1 MANLTL
7 CFLKYQNSILLINRN
22 KAPFMGM
29 WNAIGG
35 HQEKGETLLECAIRE
50 IYEETNIKI
59 EKLNFMG
66 KFTWNFDDD
75 IGYIYVGNLEKDF
88 NINNYPLKN
97 EEGIVDFKSI
107 EWIENSHNTGII
119 NLTNFSLIPVSKIC
133 KSRTNNGKHGKNTHS
148 ALICAKEWINS
159 RSSSKMT

>member
-22 KAPFMGM
+22 KVPFMGM

-88 NINNYPLKN
+88 NINDYPLKN

-119 NLTNFSLIPVSKIC
+119 NDLKIIIPEIFKNQINEYHFIYDEQNQLKSYTIKKI
-133 KSRTNNGKHGKNTHS
+133 G
-148 ALICAKEWINS
+148 
-159 RSSSKMT
+159 

>member
-22 KAPFMGM
+22 KAPFMVM

-119 NLTNFSLIPVSKIC
+119 NDLKIIIPEIFKNQINEYHFIYDEQNQLKSYTIKKI
-133 KSRTNNGKHGKNTHS
+133 G
-148 ALICAKEWINS
+148 
-159 RSSSKMT
+159 

>member
-97 EEGIVDFKSI
+97 KEGIVDFKSI

-119 NLTNFSLIPVSKIC
+119 NDLKIIIPEIFKNQINEYHFIYDEQNQLKSYTIKKI
-133 KSRTNNGKHGKNTHS
+133 G
-148 ALICAKEWINS
+148 
-159 RSSSKMT
+159 

>member
-1 MANLTL
+1 
-7 CFLKYQNSILLINRN
+7 
-22 KAPFMGM
+22 
-29 WNAIGG
+29 
-35 HQEKGETLLECAIRE
+35 
-50 IYEETNIKI
+50 
-59 EKLNFMG
+59 MG

-119 NLTNFSLIPVSKIC
+119 NDLKIIIPEIFKNQINEYHFIYDEQNQLKSYTIKKI
-133 KSRTNNGKHGKNTHS
+133 G
-148 ALICAKEWINS
+148 
-159 RSSSKMT
+159 

>member
-7 CFLKYQNSILLINRN
+7 CFLKYQNSILLINRH

-119 NLTNFSLIPVSKIC
+119 NDLKIIIPEIFKNQINEYHFIYDEQNQLKSYTIKKI
-133 KSRTNNGKHGKNTHS
+133 G
-148 ALICAKEWINS
+148 
-159 RSSSKMT
+159 

>member
-7 CFLKYQNSILLINRN
+7 CFLKYQNSILLINRI

-119 NLTNFSLIPVSKIC
+119 NDLKIIIPEIFKNQINEYHFIYDEQNQLKSYTIKKI
-133 KSRTNNGKHGKNTHS
+133 G
-148 ALICAKEWINS
+148 
-159 RSSSKMT
+159 

>member
-22 KAPFMGM
+22 KTPFMGM

-35 HQEKGETLLECAIRE
+35 HQEKSETLLECAIRE

-97 EEGIVDFKSI
+97 KEGIVDFKSI

-119 NLTNFSLIPVSKIC
+119 NDLKIIIPEIFKNQINEYHFIYDEQNQLKSYTIKKI
-133 KSRTNNGKHGKNTHS
+133 G
-148 ALICAKEWINS
+148 
-159 RSSSKMT
+159 

>member
-50 IYEETNIKI
+50 IYEETNIKT

-119 NLTNFSLIPVSKIC
+119 NDLKIIIPEIFKNQINEYHFIYDEQNQLKSYTIKKI
-133 KSRTNNGKHGKNTHS
+133 G
-148 ALICAKEWINS
+148 
-159 RSSSKMT
+159 